1 MGVRNLRVGGKSG
14 YSGGKVNRALR
25 IPPSLSNRVVNFQPL
40 PLGDHR
46 ASDDGG
52 RSADNGGGEAAAADS
67 LKGIGGATRRR
78 LMSWSSGV

>member
-1 MGVRNLRVGGKSG
+1 MGVRNLRVGGKRG

-25 IPPSLSNRVVNFQPL
+25 IPPSLSKTMVNSQPL

-52 RSADNGGGEAAAADS
+52 RSADNWGAGEAAAADS

-78 LMSWSSGV
+78 